1 MSTVKFKI
9 VFYLFLFVCIILFFQ
24 LINTNKILNHQDRLI
39 QNQNS
44 LQLRLKDSLSNLKAS
59 LDVKKYFS
67 LDGDQATKTEVE
79 AVKTELMAFN
89 AQGGLGELV
98 SNLPEE
104 RFLIDNIQVVN
115 TEWILIGF
123 RSSQHWGQAFL
134 TYKKGNDGY
143 NFKTLES
150 VVNPL

>member
-1 MSTVKFKI
+1 MKFKI

-24 LINTNKILNHQDRLI
+24 LINTNKILNHQDRFI

>member
-1 MSTVKFKI
+1 MKFKI

-134 TYKKGNDGY
+134 TYRKGNDGY
-143 NFKTLES
+143 YFKTLES

>member
-1 MSTVKFKI
+1 MKFKI

-67 LDGDQATKTEVE
+67 LDGDQATKTKVE

-150 VVNPL
+150 VVNAL

>member
-1 MSTVKFKI
+1 MKFKI

-24 LINTNKILNHQDRLI
+24 LINTNKILNHQDRFI

-59 LDVKKYFS
+59 LEVKKYFS
-67 LDGDQATKTEVE
+67 IERDQA
-79 AVKTELMAFN
+79 VKAKIYAIKAELMAYN
-89 AQGGLGELV
+89 TQGSLGELIK
-98 SNLPEE
+98 NLTEE
-104 RFLIDNIQVVN
+104 RFLIDNIHVVN
-115 TEWILIGF
+115 SEWILIGF

-143 NFKTLES
+143 NFKTIES
-150 VVNPL
+150 VLNPL

>member
-1 MSTVKFKI
+1 MKFKI
-9 VFYLFLFVCIILFFQ
+9 IFYLFLFVCIILFFQ

-89 AQGGLGELV
+89 VQGGLGELV

-115 TEWILIGF
+115 AEWILIGF

>member
-1 MSTVKFKI
+1 MKFKI

-44 LQLRLKDSLSNLKAS
+44 LQLQLKDSLSNLKAS
-59 LDVKKYFS
+59 LEVKKYFS
-67 LDGDQATKTEVE
+67 IERDQAIK
-79 AVKTELMAFN
+79 AKIDPIKAELMAYN
-89 AQGGLGELV
+89 TQGGLGELIK
-98 SNLPEE
+98 NLPEE

-115 TEWILIGF
+115 SEWILIGF

-143 NFKTLES
+143 NFKTIES
-150 VVNPL
+150 VLNPL

>member
-1 MSTVKFKI
+1 MKFKI

-89 AQGGLGELV
+89 AQGGLGDLV

>member
-1 MSTVKFKI
+1 MKFKI

-67 LDGDQATKTEVE
+67 LGWR
-79 AVKTELMAFN
+79 
-89 AQGGLGELV
+89 
-98 SNLPEE
+98 P
-104 RFLIDNIQVVN
+104 
-115 TEWILIGF
+115 
-123 RSSQHWGQAFL
+123 
-134 TYKKGNDGY
+134 GNQ
-143 NFKTLES
+143 N
-150 VVNPL
+150 

>member
-1 MSTVKFKI
+1 MKFKI

-24 LINTNKILNHQDRLI
+24 LMNTNKILNHQDRLI

-44 LQLRLKDSLSNLKAS
+44 LQLRLKDSISNLKAS
-59 LDVKKYFS
+59 LEVRKYFS
-67 LDGDQATKTEVE
+67 IERDQADK
-79 AVKTELMAFN
+79 AKIDSIKTELMAYN
-89 AQGGLGELV
+89 TQGALGELIK
-98 SNLPEE
+98 NLPEE

-134 TYKKGNDGY
+134 TYKKGNDEY
-143 NFKTLES
+143 NFKTLEF

>member
-1 MSTVKFKI
+1 MKFKI

-79 AVKTELMAFN
+79 AVKTELMTFN

-143 NFKTLES
+143 NFKT
-150 VVNPL
+150 

>member
-1 MSTVKFKI
+1 MKFKI

-44 LQLRLKDSLSNLKAS
+44 LQLQLKDSLSNLKAS
-59 LDVKKYFS
+59 LEVKKYFS
-67 LDGDQATKTEVE
+67 IERDQAIK
-79 AVKTELMAFN
+79 AKIDPIKAELMAYN
-89 AQGGLGELV
+89 TQGGLGELIK
-98 SNLPEE
+98 NLPEE

-115 TEWILIGF
+115 SEWILIGF
-123 RSSQHWGQAFL
+123 RSSQHCGQAFL

-143 NFKTLES
+143 NFKTIES
-150 VVNPL
+150 VLNPL

>member
-1 MSTVKFKI
+1 MKFKI

-59 LDVKKYFS
+59 LEVKKYFS
-67 LDGDQATKTEVE
+67 IERDQALK
-79 AVKTELMAFN
+79 AKIDAIKAELMTYN
-89 AQGGLGELV
+89 TQGSLGELIK
-98 SNLPEE
+98 NLPEE
-104 RFLIDNIQVVN
+104 RFLIDNIQVLN

-134 TYKKGNDGY
+134 TYKKGNNGY
-143 NFKTLES
+143 NFKTIES
-150 VVNPL
+150 VLNPL

>member
-1 MSTVKFKI
+1 MKFKI

-79 AVKTELMAFN
+79 AVKTELMALN

-143 NFKTLES
+143 NFETLES

>member
-1 MSTVKFKI
+1 
-9 VFYLFLFVCIILFFQ
+9 
-24 LINTNKILNHQDRLI
+24 
-39 QNQNS
+39 
-44 LQLRLKDSLSNLKAS
+44 
-59 LDVKKYFS
+59 
-67 LDGDQATKTEVE
+67 
-79 AVKTELMAFN
+79 MAFN
-89 AQGGLGELV
+89 VQGGLGELV

>member
-1 MSTVKFKI
+1 MKFKI

-67 LDGDQATKTEVE
+67 LDGDQATKTKVE

>member
-1 MSTVKFKI
+1 MKFKI

-59 LDVKKYFS
+59 LEVKKYFS
-67 LDGDQATKTEVE
+67 IERDQA
-79 AVKTELMAFN
+79 VKAKIDAIKAELMAYN
-89 AQGGLGELV
+89 TQGGLGELIK
-98 SNLPEE
+98 NLPEE

-115 TEWILIGF
+115 SEWILIGF

-143 NFKTLES
+143 NFKTIES
-150 VVNPL
+150 VLNPL

>member
-1 MSTVKFKI
+1 MKFKI

-24 LINTNKILNHQDRLI
+24 LINTNKILNYQDRLI

-67 LDGDQATKTEVE
+67 LDEDQATKTEVE
-79 AVKTELMAFN
+79 AVKTELMGFN

-123 RSSQHWGQAFL
+123 RPSQHWGQAFL

>member
-1 MSTVKFKI
+1 MKFKI

-44 LQLRLKDSLSNLKAS
+44 LQLQLKDSLSNLKAS
-59 LDVKKYFS
+59 LEVKKYFS
-67 LDGDQATKTEVE
+67 IERDQAIK
-79 AVKTELMAFN
+79 VKIDPIKAELMAYN
-89 AQGGLGELV
+89 TQGGLGELIK
-98 SNLPEE
+98 NLPEE

-115 TEWILIGF
+115 SEWILIGF

-143 NFKTLES
+143 NFKTIES
-150 VVNPL
+150 VLNPL

>member
-1 MSTVKFKI
+1 M
-9 VFYLFLFVCIILFFQ
+9 
-24 LINTNKILNHQDRLI
+24 NTNKILNHQDRLI

-44 LQLRLKDSLSNLKAS
+44 LQLRLKDSISNLKAS
-59 LDVKKYFS
+59 LEVRKYFS
-67 LDGDQATKTEVE
+67 IERDQADK
-79 AVKTELMAFN
+79 AKIDSIKTELMAYN
-89 AQGGLGELV
+89 TQGALGELIK
-98 SNLPEE
+98 NLPEE

-134 TYKKGNDGY
+134 TYKKGNDEY
-143 NFKTLES
+143 NFKTLEF

>member
-1 MSTVKFKI
+1 MKFKI

-44 LQLRLKDSLSNLKAS
+44 LQLQLKDSLSNLKAS
-59 LDVKKYFS
+59 LEVKKYFS
-67 LDGDQATKTEVE
+67 IERDQAIK
-79 AVKTELMAFN
+79 VKIDPIKAELMAYN
-89 AQGGLGELV
+89 TQGGLGELIK
-98 SNLPEE
+98 NLPEE

-115 TEWILIGF
+115 YEWILIGF
-123 RSSQHWGQAFL
+123 RSSQHCGQAFL

-143 NFKTLES
+143 SFKTIES
-150 VVNPL
+150 VINPL

>member
-1 MSTVKFKI
+1 MKFKI

-79 AVKTELMAFN
+79 AVKTDLMAFN

>member
-1 MSTVKFKI
+1 MKFKI

-143 NFKTLES
+143 NFKTLEF

>member
-1 MSTVKFKI
+1 MKFKI

-44 LQLRLKDSLSNLKAS
+44 LKLRLKDSLSNLKAS

-67 LDGDQATKTEVE
+67 LDGDQATKTKVE

>member
-1 MSTVKFKI
+1 M
-9 VFYLFLFVCIILFFQ
+9 
-24 LINTNKILNHQDRLI
+24 NTNKILNHQDRLI

-44 LQLRLKDSLSNLKAS
+44 LQLRLKDSMSNLKAS
-59 LDVKKYFS
+59 LEVKKYFS
-67 LDGDQATKTEVE
+67 IERDQADK
-79 AVKTELMAFN
+79 AKIDSIKTELMAYN
-89 AQGGLGELV
+89 TQGGLGELIK
-98 SNLPEE
+98 NLPEE

-134 TYKKGNDGY
+134 TYKKGNDEY
-143 NFKTLES
+143 NFKTLEF

>member
-1 MSTVKFKI
+1 MKFKI

-79 AVKTELMAFN
+79 AVKTELMTFN

>member
-1 MSTVKFKI
+1 MKFKI

-115 TEWILIGF
+115 IEWILIGF
-123 RSSQHWGQAFL
+123 RSSQHRGQAFL
-134 TYKKGNDGY
+134 TYKKGNEGY

>member
-1 MSTVKFKI
+1 MKFKI

-134 TYKKGNDGY
+134 SYKKGNDGY

>member
-1 MSTVKFKI
+1 MKFKI

-67 LDGDQATKTEVE
+67 LDEDQATKTEVE
-79 AVKTELMAFN
+79 AVKTELMGFN

>member
-1 MSTVKFKI
+1 MKFKI
-9 VFYLFLFVCIILFFQ
+9 IFYLFLFVCIILFFQ

>member
-1 MSTVKFKI
+1 MKFII

>member
-1 MSTVKFKI
+1 MKFKI

-44 LQLRLKDSLSNLKAS
+44 LQLQLKDSLSNLKAS
-59 LDVKKYFS
+59 LEVKKYFS
-67 LDGDQATKTEVE
+67 IERDQAIK
-79 AVKTELMAFN
+79 VKIDPIKAELMAYN
-89 AQGGLGELV
+89 TQGGLGELIK
-98 SNLPEE
+98 NLPEE

-115 TEWILIGF
+115 SEWILIGF
-123 RSSQHWGQAFL
+123 RSSQHCGQAFL

-143 NFKTLES
+143 NFKTIES
-150 VVNPL
+150 VINPL

>member
-1 MSTVKFKI
+1 MKFKI

-104 RFLIDNIQVVN
+104 RFLIDNIQFVN

>member
-1 MSTVKFKI
+1 MKFKI

-44 LQLRLKDSLSNLKAS
+44 LQLQLKDSLSNLKAS
-59 LDVKKYFS
+59 LEVKKYFS
-67 LDGDQATKTEVE
+67 IERDQAIK
-79 AVKTELMAFN
+79 VKIDPIKAELMAYN
-89 AQGGLGELV
+89 TQGGLGELII
-98 SNLPEE
+98 NLPEE

-115 TEWILIGF
+115 SEWILIGF

-143 NFKTLES
+143 NFKTIES
-150 VVNPL
+150 VINPL

>member
-1 MSTVKFKI
+1 MKFKI

-89 AQGGLGELV
+89 VQGGLGELV

-115 TEWILIGF
+115 AEWILIGF